1 MAACVAWSLAHL
13 VVGIASATR
22 APRPIWCAFGCLSL
36 LPEQELVALELN
48 TRGRYAVMALADI
61 AKFACNE
68 TVSLAVVAER
78 QHLSVA
84 YLEQLFVALR
94 RAQLVESVRGRAGGY
109 RLARAAATINI
120 AEIMAAVEED
130 TRMTRC
136 HDEPGGCVG
145 SKRCLTHDLWSAL
158 GLNIQ
163 SFLAGITLQD
173 VLDGKP
179 KLRAMS
185 GGVPL

>member
-1 MAACVAWSLAHL
+1 M
-13 VVGIASATR
+13 
-22 APRPIWCAFGCLSL
+22 
-36 LPEQELVALELN
+36 LPKLELVALELN

-61 AKFACNE
+61 AKFAGNE
-68 TVSLAVVAER
+68 PVSLAVVAER

-94 RAQLVESVRGRAGGY
+94 RAGLVDSIRGRAGGY
-109 RLARAAATINI
+109 KLARSAGAINI
-120 AEIMAAVEED
+120 AEIMAAVEEG

-145 SKRCLTHDLWSAL
+145 AERCLTHDLWSAL
-158 GLNIQ
+158 GRNIQ

-179 KLRAMS
+179 LMPVGTSTIPKLGAVS